1 MMIDARRLTEDFT
14 AAPQIDPEDVPALK
28 AAGFTHIVNNRPDS
42 EVPPSH
48 QADRM
53 AEAAAVAGERLHVSR
68 WVAEVYEELPP
79 ILGGGPCAAAVG
91 WTGIRFII
99 AG

>member
-1 MMIDARRLTEDFT
+1 MRTGFIVVNTPGLKPGDCWGGCRRIYAT
-14 AAPQIDPEDVPALK
+14 A
-28 AAGFTHIVNNRPDS
+28 
-42 EVPPSH
+42 
-48 QADRM
+48 